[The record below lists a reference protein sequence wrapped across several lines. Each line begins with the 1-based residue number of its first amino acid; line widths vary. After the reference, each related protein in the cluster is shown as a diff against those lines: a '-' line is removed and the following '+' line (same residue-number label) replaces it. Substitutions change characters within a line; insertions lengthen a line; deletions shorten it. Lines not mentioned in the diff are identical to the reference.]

1 MLLRDLKK
9 VWISEYEE
17 SKDHGEKTKIWKYKG
32 RYAVVDN
39 TDETPVEEINEISVE
54 DINSQING
62 IAYLNIQ
69 QDISELD
76 RKSTG
81 EIDYSIENARTTVD
95 YNINKG
101 DGISLSDI
109 SNKKGFVPDFI
120 VTVISFNVLCCAIA
134 TPAPSVVDPLPFGV
148 TVTGTLVP
156 SIVPPFIFKIP
167 ERISI
172 PVPPFIVPPF
182 TVKIPSCGW

>member
-17 SKDHGEKTKIWKYKG
+17 IKDHGEKTKKWKFK
-32 RYAVVDN
+32 D
-39 TDETPVEEINEISVE
+39 
-54 DINSQING
+54 

-81 EIDYSIENARTTVD
+81 EIDYSIENARTTMN

-101 DGISLSDI
+101 DGISLTNI
-109 SNKKGFVPDFI
+109 STKDNFVPDFI
-120 VTVISFNVLCCAIA
+120 VIDNPKIGNT
-134 TPAPSVVDPLPFGV
+134 
-148 TVTGTLVP
+148 TLY
-156 SIVPPFIFKIP
+156 KL
-167 ERISI
+167 E
-172 PVPPFIVPPF
+172 
-182 TVKIPSCGW
+182 KYNGN